1 MKAMKKMGSVG
12 WLYIS
17 MFTIAILGALVIRIY
32 QLDIVYVLILY
43 FLIFIIGMVGLLSII
58 IKTHGKKRK

>member
-1 MKAMKKMGSVG
+1 MKKMGSVG

-43 FLIFIIGMVGLLSII
+43 FLIFIISMVGLLSII